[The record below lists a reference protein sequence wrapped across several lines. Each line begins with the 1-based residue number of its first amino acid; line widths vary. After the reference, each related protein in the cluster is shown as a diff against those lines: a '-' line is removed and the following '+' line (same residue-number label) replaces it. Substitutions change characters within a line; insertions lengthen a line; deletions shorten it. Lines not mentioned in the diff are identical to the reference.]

1 MPERVTVHINGRDFN
16 IRSEY
21 DEKYV
26 SDIAYYVNKLIKD
39 LLANNPRLDS
49 LMATTLA
56 TVNVTDE
63 LFKAQKKLSEYE
75 NTPINKSAEYM
86 DLNEAYQEALKKIE
100 KLQEELNNKAD
111 ELVKT
116 KLNTEDLYQQ
126 LSRIK
131 EGTSQDSDAKT
142 TNKSNSSKATKTEY
156 IWEKNG
162 IKYPIYISSKGKAY
176 IIRTS
181 KKTGKEYK
189 QYLPDTVAETIKKKK

>member
-39 LLANNPRLDS
+39 LLTKNPRLDS

-63 LFKAQKKLSEYE
+63 LFKAQNKLSEYE
-75 NTPINKSAEYM
+75 NTPINKSEEYM

-126 LSRIK
+126 LMRIK
-131 EGTSQDSDAKT
+131 EEANPHDNAANNHNVKDNQGK
-142 TNKSNSSKATKTEY
+142 NKNNNNVK
-156 IWEKNG
+156 
-162 IKYPIYISSKGKAY
+162 
-176 IIRTS
+176 
-181 KKTGKEYK
+181 
-189 QYLPDTVAETIKKKK
+189 

>member
-39 LLANNPRLDS
+39 LLANNPKLDS

-131 EGTSQDSDAKT
+131 EGTNQDVDTNT
-142 TNKSNSSKATKTEY
+142 T
-156 IWEKNG
+156 KNG
-162 IKYPIYISSKGKAY
+162 NNLKNNHFNNNKNNHNNHNNNVK
-176 IIRTS
+176 
-181 KKTGKEYK
+181 
-189 QYLPDTVAETIKKKK
+189 

>member
-1 MPERVTVHINGRDFN
+1 
-16 IRSEY
+16 
-21 DEKYV
+21 
-26 SDIAYYVNKLIKD
+26 
-39 LLANNPRLDS
+39 
-49 LMATTLA
+49 MATTLA

-131 EGTSQDSDAKT
+131 EGTSQDSEAKT
-142 TNKSNSSKATKTEY
+142 TNKSN
-156 IWEKNG
+156 IKNNHNNNHNNNV
-162 IKYPIYISSKGKAY
+162 K
-176 IIRTS
+176 
-181 KKTGKEYK
+181 
-189 QYLPDTVAETIKKKK
+189 

>member
-131 EGTSQDSDAKT
+131 EGTSQDSEAKT
-142 TNKSNSSKATKTEY
+142 TNKSN
-156 IWEKNG
+156 
-162 IKYPIYISSKGKAY
+162 IKCNHNNNHNNNVK
-176 IIRTS
+176 
-181 KKTGKEYK
+181 
-189 QYLPDTVAETIKKKK
+189 

>member
-75 NTPINKSAEYM
+75 NTPINKSEEYM
-86 DLNEAYQEALKKIE
+86 DLNSAYQEALKKIE

-131 EGTSQDSDAKT
+131 EGTNSQNTEAKT
-142 TNKSNSSKATKTEY
+142 TTNKNNLKDKNHINHNTNNHNSNVK
-156 IWEKNG
+156 
-162 IKYPIYISSKGKAY
+162 
-176 IIRTS
+176 
-181 KKTGKEYK
+181 
-189 QYLPDTVAETIKKKK
+189 

>member
-39 LLANNPRLDS
+39 LLTKNPRLDS

-75 NTPINKSAEYM
+75 NTPINKSEEYM

-126 LSRIK
+126 LMRIK
-131 EGTSQDSDAKT
+131 EEANPHDNAANNHNVKDNQGK
-142 TNKSNSSKATKTEY
+142 NKNNNVK
-156 IWEKNG
+156 
-162 IKYPIYISSKGKAY
+162 
-176 IIRTS
+176 
-181 KKTGKEYK
+181 
-189 QYLPDTVAETIKKKK
+189 

>member
-131 EGTSQDSDAKT
+131 EGTNSQDADAKNT
-142 TNKSNSSKATKTEY
+142 KIDNNSKNKNNNVK
-156 IWEKNG
+156 
-162 IKYPIYISSKGKAY
+162 
-176 IIRTS
+176 
-181 KKTGKEYK
+181 
-189 QYLPDTVAETIKKKK
+189 

>member
-75 NTPINKSAEYM
+75 STPINKSQEYM
-86 DLNEAYQEALKKIE
+86 DLNEAYQEALNKIE

-131 EGTSQDSDAKT
+131 EGTNSQDADAKNT
-142 TNKSNSSKATKTEY
+142 KIDNNSKNKNNNVK
-156 IWEKNG
+156 
-162 IKYPIYISSKGKAY
+162 
-176 IIRTS
+176 
-181 KKTGKEYK
+181 
-189 QYLPDTVAETIKKKK
+189 

>member
-39 LLANNPRLDS
+39 LLANNPKLDS

-131 EGTSQDSDAKT
+131 EGTNQDVDTNT
-142 TNKSNSSKATKTEY
+142 TKNDNNLKNNHFNNK
-156 IWEKNG
+156 KNNQNNHNNNV
-162 IKYPIYISSKGKAY
+162 K
-176 IIRTS
+176 
-181 KKTGKEYK
+181 
-189 QYLPDTVAETIKKKK
+189 

>member
-75 NTPINKSAEYM
+75 NTPINKSQEYM
-86 DLNEAYQEALKKIE
+86 DLNEAYKEALNKIE

-131 EGTSQDSDAKT
+131 EGTNSQDADAKNT
-142 TNKSNSSKATKTEY
+142 KIDNNSKNKNNNVK
-156 IWEKNG
+156 
-162 IKYPIYISSKGKAY
+162 
-176 IIRTS
+176 
-181 KKTGKEYK
+181 
-189 QYLPDTVAETIKKKK
+189 

>member
-75 NTPINKSAEYM
+75 NTPINKSQEYM
-86 DLNEAYQEALKKIE
+86 DLNEAYQEALNKIE

-131 EGTSQDSDAKT
+131 EGTNSQDADAKNT
-142 TNKSNSSKATKTEY
+142 KIDNNSKNKNNNVK
-156 IWEKNG
+156 
-162 IKYPIYISSKGKAY
+162 
-176 IIRTS
+176 
-181 KKTGKEYK
+181 
-189 QYLPDTVAETIKKKK
+189 

>member
-75 NTPINKSAEYM
+75 NTPINKSEEYM
-86 DLNEAYQEALKKIE
+86 DLNSAYQEALKKIE

-131 EGTSQDSDAKT
+131 EGTNSQNSEAKT
-142 TNKSNSSKATKTEY
+142 TTNKNNLKDKNHINHNNNNHNSNVK
-156 IWEKNG
+156 
-162 IKYPIYISSKGKAY
+162 
-176 IIRTS
+176 
-181 KKTGKEYK
+181 
-189 QYLPDTVAETIKKKK
+189 